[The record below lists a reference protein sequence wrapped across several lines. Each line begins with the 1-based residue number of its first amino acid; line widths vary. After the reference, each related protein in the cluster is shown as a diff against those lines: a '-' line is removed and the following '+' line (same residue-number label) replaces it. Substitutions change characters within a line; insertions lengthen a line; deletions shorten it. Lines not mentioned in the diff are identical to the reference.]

1 MYCPK
6 CEKDLPADA
15 TFCPYCG
22 NEKLTQKVEP
32 AAEEPAVEAA
42 VSTETES
49 ATAPASPAPEE
60 NQNAPRKGGKSA
72 VAIVLCV
79 LAVLVAVAAAF
90 AVGYFVSREDMPVEP
105 VNTTDPAVTNDPD
118 ATADLFPDDYT
129 SVYPDGFNYSETDM
143 SQYITLGK
151 YKGLTATVTTSSEV
165 TKEDISD
172 YIEELLAQSATTQD
186 VTGRPAA
193 KGDTVVIDFVGTVD
207 GVAFSGGTAD
217 NQSLTIGAG
226 GYIDG
231 FEDGIVGMNIGET
244 KTIDVTFP
252 ASYHNAD
259 LAGKPAQFAITLDS
273 ISETVLPEYND
284 TFVREKFDVAT
295 VAEFEN
301 QVEAMLIEER
311 QYMIESEKQDAVYAI
326 AVDNATVKSY
336 PEGLVEDYMKSQI
349 DYVKSYA
356 EMYSLSYSEFTEQ
369 VVGMSAADY
378 EAEVR
383 ASAEESIKQEMV
395 LYAIAQAENITVPAD
410 EMAEAEEYYL
420 EYYNVDTVAEMCEM
434 LKISETYFK
443 NTMNFSVIYTKV
455 LEFLVDNAT
464 FTGAK

>member
-1 MYCPK
+1 M
-6 CEKDLPADA
+6 
-15 TFCPYCG
+15 
-22 NEKLTQKVEP
+22 
-32 AAEEPAVEAA
+32 
-42 VSTETES
+42 
-49 ATAPASPAPEE
+49 
-60 NQNAPRKGGKSA
+60 
-72 VAIVLCV
+72 AIVLCV